1 MKRLLFLGVGS
12 ALVFTMGGVGPAAA
26 DNGPHVKGGIGQSVT
41 PDGCAGCHRLHSGG
55 QDGNLLLAVQPNLCY
70 TCHGTT
76 GTGASTDVQNGVGY
90 EANSSGDNNPVRTA
104 TVAGALRGGGFEKA
118 MIDSANPTGQK
129 FVIPA
134 ITKMVPPL
142 VAPVPVTSSHSVNT
156 AAVNTIWGNG
166 AIGSGAGKAT
176 DGAATPNL
184 TCGSCHDPHGNGN
197 YRILKPMPTG
207 GVPTLGINNTG
218 VANAWSASGTYT
230 GVITDAAN
238 TLGTPD
244 ADNAARATSHVYT
257 TGNFFAQGDTNA
269 PAFISNVAE
278 WCSTCHTRYLA
289 TRDSSG
295 PVTTPAQQSRADS
308 GDPIFKYRHTTSNSA
323 RNCIT
328 CHVSHGSNAA
338 TGAQS
343 GALLNPDG
351 SAAPGDQNNGDS
363 RLLRID
369 NRGTCLMCHD
379 K

>member
-1 MKRLLFLGVGS
+1 
-12 ALVFTMGGVGPAAA
+12 MGGVGPAAA
-26 DNGPHVKGGIGQSVT
+26 DNGPHVKGGIGQTVT

-76 GTGASTDVQNGVGY
+76 GTGAATDVQNGVGY
-90 EANSSGDNNPVRTA
+90 VGNNTGNSSPVRTA

-118 MIDSANPTGQK
+118 MIDSANPTGQR

-134 ITKMVPPL
+134 VTKMVPAL
-142 VAPVPVTSSHSVNT
+142 TAPVPVTSSHSVNT
-156 AAVNTIWGNG
+156 ADVNTIWGNG
-166 AIGSGAGKAT
+166 AIGSGAGTAT

-197 YRILKPMPTG
+197 YRILKPMPEG
-207 GVPTLGINNTG
+207 GIATLGINNTG
-218 VANAWSASGTYT
+218 VANAFSASGTYT
-230 GVITDAAN
+230 GVIADAAGTDAASR
-238 TLGTPD
+238 
-244 ADNAARATSHVYT
+244 AATHVYT
-257 TGNFFAQGDTNA
+257 TGNFWAQGDANA
-269 PAFISNVAE
+269 PAYIANVAE

-295 PVTTPAQQSRADS
+295 ATTNPAQRSRADS
-308 GDPIFKYRHTTSNSA
+308 GDPIFKYRHTSSNAA

-343 GALLNPDG
+343 GALANPDG
-351 SAAPGDQNNGDS
+351 SAAPGDQNTGDS

-369 NRGTCLMCHD
+369 NRGECLMCHD